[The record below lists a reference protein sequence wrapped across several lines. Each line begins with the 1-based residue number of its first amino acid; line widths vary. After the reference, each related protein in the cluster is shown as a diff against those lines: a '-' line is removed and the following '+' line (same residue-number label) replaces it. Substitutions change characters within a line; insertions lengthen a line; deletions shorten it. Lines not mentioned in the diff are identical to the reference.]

1 MDMKGDSVKDLWYL
15 WYKVLAKQTSFFLQK
30 MKELKNVTSVATNRQ
45 QEIVLKITLI
55 ELMQEIRFNVI
66 IVRKLLQRRVIQL
79 ISSATNAHS
88 SDYLDTWMQGAPM
101 WAVSLH
107 AYLESIHEQAY

>member
-1 MDMKGDSVKDLWYL
+1 
-15 WYKVLAKQTSFFLQK
+15 
-30 MKELKNVTSVATNRQ
+30 
-45 QEIVLKITLI
+45 
-55 ELMQEIRFNVI
+55 
-66 IVRKLLQRRVIQL
+66 VRKLLQRRVIQL